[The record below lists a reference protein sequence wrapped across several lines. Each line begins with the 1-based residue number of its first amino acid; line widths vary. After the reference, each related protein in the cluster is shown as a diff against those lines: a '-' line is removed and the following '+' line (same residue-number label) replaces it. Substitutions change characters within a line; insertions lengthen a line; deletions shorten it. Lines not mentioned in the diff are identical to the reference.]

1 MKNDVVLETLA
12 EPDDVDMLR
21 EQKRYLLLEEK
32 RIKALIDYEKALA
45 YQKQEHYEA
54 INAEK
59 HRREDKLR
67 EQRNMKLKK
76 AAENK
81 KLRQEILRE
90 RLAVKEDNPF
100 VLRVGKGV
108 IGPLGGHLG

>member
-45 YQKQEHYEA
+45 FEKKEHYEA

-67 EQRNMKLKK
+67 EERNMKLKK

-100 VLRVGKGV
+100 VLRTGKGV